1 MKRKIIFLSISI
13 FIVSFIICF
22 FTYKYFERK
31 KEDKVNHTT
40 EPTTTSNYA
49 FEYNLI
55 HEINKDNN
63 SMNYLISPL
72 SIGYALSALNEG
84 ANGNTKIEIENVLNN
99 YTLNK
104 SVNVKDIIGIA
115 NGVIIN
121 NSIKNNISQTFIN
134 NLILK
139 YNSEVSYDDFVNAD
153 TINNWV
159 KEKTYGM
166 IPSVIDNIDQS
177 TMIAILNAI
186 AINIKWKNQFR
197 CENTNSKDFTKIDN
211 TVIKAVMMQ
220 DNSNNDS
227 NLSYIENSNA
237 KGIIKDYAI
246 YDKTTEQ
253 IVYDKTNDTIQLEY
267 IAILPNTDITS
278 YLNSFTYNSL
288 QSLINTKKNSSNNL
302 TINLSLP
309 RYNYDYDFKNFMT
322 ILQSLGIKDAFDENN
337 ANLSGMLSNNINA
350 NLYVSKAVHKTHIE
364 LNESG
369 TKASAVT
376 YLQIDENASI
386 NEDNTK
392 IINIEFNKPFIYI
405 IKEKDS
411 NNIWFIGAVYNPEEW
426 TNKTITCTE

>member
-31 KEDKVNHTT
+31 KEDKVNPTT

-55 HEINKDNN
+55 HEINKDDN

-139 YNSEVSYDDFVNAD
+139 YNSELSYDDFINTN

-166 IPSVIDNIDQS
+166 
-177 TMIAILNAI
+177 
-186 AINIKWKNQFR
+186 
-197 CENTNSKDFTKIDN
+197 
-211 TVIKAVMMQ
+211 
-220 DNSNNDS
+220 
-227 NLSYIENSNA
+227 
-237 KGIIKDYAI
+237 
-246 YDKTTEQ
+246 
-253 IVYDKTNDTIQLEY
+253 
-267 IAILPNTDITS
+267 
-278 YLNSFTYNSL
+278 
-288 QSLINTKKNSSNNL
+288 
-302 TINLSLP
+302 
-309 RYNYDYDFKNFMT
+309 
-322 ILQSLGIKDAFDENN
+322 
-337 ANLSGMLSNNINA
+337 
-350 NLYVSKAVHKTHIE
+350 
-364 LNESG
+364 
-369 TKASAVT
+369 
-376 YLQIDENASI
+376 
-386 NEDNTK
+386 
-392 IINIEFNKPFIYI
+392 
-405 IKEKDS
+405 
-411 NNIWFIGAVYNPEEW
+411 
-426 TNKTITCTE
+426 